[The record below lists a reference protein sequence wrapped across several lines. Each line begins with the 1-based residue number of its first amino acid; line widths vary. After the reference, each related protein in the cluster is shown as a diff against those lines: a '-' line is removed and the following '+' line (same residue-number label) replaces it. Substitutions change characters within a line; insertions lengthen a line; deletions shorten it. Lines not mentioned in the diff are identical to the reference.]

1 LSVVFWLALPHTPA
15 SIQGFVIIL
24 RTIVLGAFLG
34 LAGWWT
40 YFLRDQFVGHK
51 RALEAIE
58 SLEEKVKDRDGR
70 IEVLDLEVGELNE
83 DLEQAHRQIR
93 ELEVSMWLLKV
104 NHRVARIQVLEQG
117 PSPDDPSATTTLVR
131 FEEIGPDGES
141 VGPSREI
148 EIKGKILYIEG
159 LVIKFDD
166 DYVEGGDLLRG
177 TSVAIFKR
185 MFSENQAPSEGVEID
200 RPRIHPLPHRGDN
213 LPDPFYE
220 DLWERF
226 WDYANDPELAASKG
240 VRAMH
245 GEAPSIELR
254 PGKTYRVELR
264 ASGGLTIRVE

>member
-1 LSVVFWLALPHTPA
+1 MTNIPRVERSLQARPPTQLSLD
-15 SIQGFVIIL
+15 QGVAIIL

-51 RALEAIE
+51 RALEEVASLHEDIE
-58 SLEEKVKDRDGR
+58 E
-70 IEVLDLEVGELNE
+70 LDLEIGQLNE
-83 DLEQAHRQIR
+83 NLDLARQQIK

-104 NHRVARIQVLEQG
+104 NHRVARIEVLEQG
-117 PSPDDPSATTTLVR
+117 PSADDPSQTTTLVR
-131 FEEIGPDGES
+131 FEEIGPQGES
-141 VGPSREI
+141 VGPPREI
-148 EIKGKILYIEG
+148 EIEGKVLYIEG

-185 MFSENQAPSEGVEID
+185 VFSENQAPSDGVEID
-200 RPRIHPLPHRGDN
+200 RPRTHPLPHRGDD

-226 WDYANDPELAASKG
+226 WDYANDPELAATKG

>member
-1 LSVVFWLALPHTPA
+1 L
-15 SIQGFVIIL
+15 IQGVAIIL

-58 SLEEKVKDRDGR
+58 SLEEDIADRDGR
-70 IEVLDLEVGELNE
+70 IEELDLEVGQLSE
-83 DLEQAHRQIR
+83 DLEQAELQIQ

-104 NHRVARIQVLEQG
+104 NHRVARIEVLEQG
-117 PSPDDPSATTTLVR
+117 PSAEDPSQTITLVR
-131 FEEIGPDGES
+131 FEEVGPDGEL
-141 VGPSREI
+141 VGPPREI
-148 EIKGKILYIEG
+148 EIKGKVLYIEG

-166 DYVEGGDLLRG
+166 NFVEGGDLLRG

-185 MFSENQAPSEGVEID
+185 VFSEHQAPNEGVEID
-200 RPRIHPLPHRGDN
+200 RPRTHPLPHRGDN
-213 LPDPFYE
+213 LPDPFYD

-226 WDYANDPELAASKG
+226 WDYANDPELAATKG

-264 ASGGLTIRVE
+264 ASGGLTIRAE

>member
-1 LSVVFWLALPHTPA
+1 M
-15 SIQGFVIIL
+15 IQGVAIIL

-51 RALEAIE
+51 RALETIE
-58 SLEEKVKDRDGR
+58 SLEGDIKDREGR
-70 IEVLDLEVGELNE
+70 IEELDLEVGVLSE
-83 DLEQAHRQIR
+83 DLDRARQQIK

-104 NHRVARIQVLEQG
+104 NHRVARIEVLEQG
-117 PSPDDPSATTTLVR
+117 PSADDPSRTTTLVR
-131 FEEIGPDGES
+131 FEELGPDGET
-141 VGPSREI
+141 VGPPREI
-148 EIKGKILYIEG
+148 EIDGKVLYIEG
-159 LVIKFDD
+159 LVIKFGD

-185 MFSENQAPSEGVEID
+185 VFSENQAPSEGVEID
-200 RPRIHPLPHRGDN
+200 RPRTHPLPHRGDD

-226 WDYANDPELAASKG
+226 WDYANDPQLAASKG